1 MTCPTGCKTL
11 ADSKLIHS
19 RISHKNQGI
28 ILQKDVPQDGILEES
43 IP

>member
-11 ADSKLIHS
+11 LDSKLSHS
-19 RISHKNQGI
+19 RISDKNQGI
-28 ILQKDVPQDGILEES
+28 ILQKDVPQDGILQKS